1 MDRDDH
7 IPMEPEPR
15 NDLGVQGT
23 QDTMKGKLDKMGGK
37 VQEKVGEL
45 TGNRS
50 MEAKGKAQQM
60 KGGAQAGLGKTE
72 QTVDNLTD
80 DDDARRGI

>member
-1 MDRDDH
+1 MDRDDN

-15 NDLGVQGT
+15 KDLGVQGT

-37 VQEKVGEL
+37 VQEEAGDL

-50 MEAKGKAQQM
+50 MEAKGKARQM
-60 KGGAQAGLGKTE
+60 QGGAQSGLGKTE

-80 DDDARRGI
+80 DDDERRGV